1 MTMLFMT
8 SSVLSVSAVLFLV
21 RPQLF
26 SFGPANYP
34 RNFEPC
40 RIGVVLV
47 ASGLNPCF
55 QDLSWMTL
63 PCHPSIVGAQIM
75 IHVTS
80 LIHWKKKEG
89 STVEPTDDG
98 FLYLFTSFYSWIV
111 YAFLM
116 FVFFVLGSSE
126 ARAGMGV
133 ARAGVVVASAVEAA
147 GTSFLAET
155 VLLGRKASKNR
166 PSWLEQYLLLAG
178 MSCFCSPGSCSLTVE
193 KASLCASLLPVQLFH
208 SQEDGWLEVCTV
220 GDVISCE
227 RQGQR

>member
-1 MTMLFMT
+1 
-8 SSVLSVSAVLFLV
+8 
-21 RPQLF
+21 
-26 SFGPANYP
+26 
-34 RNFEPC
+34 
-40 RIGVVLV
+40 
-47 ASGLNPCF
+47 
-55 QDLSWMTL
+55 
-63 PCHPSIVGAQIM
+63 
-75 IHVTS
+75 
-80 LIHWKKKEG
+80 
-89 STVEPTDDG
+89 
-98 FLYLFTSFYSWIV
+98 
-111 YAFLM
+111 M